1 MHVGDTLYGTKWWP
15 INFGPIAV
23 STACSATRRLEDEQ
37 GHQQRRGLEYQY
49 EEHQF
54 QESKGCA
61 KDLKVSKV
69 VVHDKW
75 TRVPAANDIA
85 LLWLAEDV
93 PDCLIETGEVRE
105 HCESYVGTG
114 ESPPCWPEKVKKR
127 YSPIVAVDSPTLDF
141 ANYALENDAQTGKVF
156 AGLRH
161 RGRLRVD
168 VDAWPLT
175 SLNAH
180 ATTIYETGP
189 FGAVGVYGYF
199 FGPTEIGT
207 RSRRRAP
214 TSTARTLWMQFR
226 PDNTATPGR
235 AGLCPATRVDR

>member
-1 MHVGDTLYGTKWWP
+1 MRR
-15 INFGPIAV
+15 
-23 STACSATRRLEDEQ
+23 SSATSS
-37 GHQQRRGLEYQY
+37 GAGLEYQY

-75 TRVPAANDIA
+75 TRTPVANDIA

-127 YSPIVAVDSPTLDF
+127 YSPIVAVDSPTPDF

-156 AGLRH
+156 AMGYGLEEK
-161 RGRLRVD
+161 G
-168 VDAWPLT
+168 
-175 SLNAH
+175 S
-180 ATTIYETGP
+180 G
-189 FGAVGVYGYF
+189 
-199 FGPTEIGT
+199 
-207 RSRRRAP
+207 S
-214 TSTARTLWMQFR
+214 TSTLGPDVQASIHTNHDLRDRTLRGGGGLWLLLR
-226 PDNTATPGR
+226 PD
-235 AGLCPATRVDR
+235 